1 MLGPALLCVRKCP
14 ERVMKEGGQG
24 RGIEGGGRGR
34 QGGRE
39 WDTHTHAGVC
49 ISAVTLAEEAA
60 AAASAA
66 TVASPTAAV
75 SAAASPAAA
84 VAPANPGPGLSPFV
98 FAFLNAPALPSSI
111 CYSLPRLRCFPLCL
125 LLLFSCAAFPC
136 VFSSS
141 RRVWHFQVSS
151 PPFLVCGFPMGRVLL
166 FLVRGGVH
174 APSKRQ
180 NHSSFSSRD

>member
-1 MLGPALLCVRKCP
+1 
-14 ERVMKEGGQG
+14 MKEGGQG

-136 VFSSS
+136 VVCSFFSCGVGCM
-141 RRVWHFQVSS
+141 RRV
-151 PPFLVCGFPMGRVLL
+151 GGRITRPSHLETHMCFCVGARA
-166 FLVRGGVH
+166 FFFFFSFRAERRQGGGSQE
-174 APSKRQ
+174 AQ
-180 NHSSFSSRD
+180 NHSVRLQAR